1 MSTETNNP
9 VGLKKSKNKMTKL
22 VLEQLTSGV
31 AITKDWLGMESL
43 DDSDMES

>member
-1 MSTETNNP
+1 MNNP
-9 VGLKKSKNKMTKL
+9 DAPKKSKDRMTKL